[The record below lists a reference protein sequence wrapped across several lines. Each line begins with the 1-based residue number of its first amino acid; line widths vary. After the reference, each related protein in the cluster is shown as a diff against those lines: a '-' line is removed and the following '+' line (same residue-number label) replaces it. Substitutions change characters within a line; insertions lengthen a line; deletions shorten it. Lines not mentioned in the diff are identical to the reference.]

1 MDFVYSEEQ
10 DMLAASAR
18 RYVRAR
24 CTLDAR
30 RATSALPE
38 AFALAQWREFA
49 EMGWLALP
57 VAEALGGLGGGS
69 VELALLMEELGRGL
83 AHEGVADCAVLPG
96 ALLEEAARHGAGRAL
111 LDALLAGDALPTLA
125 HLEGGGRNEYDLT
138 VTTRARPHGDG
149 WRLSGTKH
157 LVRHGAAATHW
168 LVTAQVG
175 GSGGLSLFVVDAHHE
190 GVTAQSY
197 PLIDGSR
204 GADVRFDAVSLGAD
218 ALLLGPG
225 VTGPALEAAL
235 DRTVLA
241 LSAAA
246 LGSMEVVM
254 ATTAD
259 YLKTRVQY
267 GKPLAQF
274 QALQHRMSEMFVE
287 TDQARAALWR
297 AIAAVAADTPEEP
310 PRRAVSAAKWL
321 ISRAGLFVTEQ
332 GIQLHGG
339 IGTTEECVVGH
350 HYRAMLA
357 FDKRLGDADFH
368 LDRSSDLLEET
379 R

>member
-1 MDFVYSEEQ
+1 
-10 DMLAASAR
+10 
-18 RYVRAR
+18 
-24 CTLDAR
+24 
-30 RATSALPE
+30 
-38 AFALAQWREFA
+38 
-49 EMGWLALP
+49 
-57 VAEALGGLGGGS
+57 
-69 VELALLMEELGRGL
+69 
-83 AHEGVADCAVLPG
+83 
-96 ALLEEAARHGAGRAL
+96 
-111 LDALLAGDALPTLA
+111 
-125 HLEGGGRNEYDLT
+125 
-138 VTTRARPHGDG
+138 
-149 WRLSGTKH
+149 
-157 LVRHGAAATHW
+157 
-168 LVTAQVG
+168 
-175 GSGGLSLFVVDAHHE
+175 
-190 GVTAQSY
+190 
-197 PLIDGSR
+197 
-204 GADVRFDAVSLGAD
+204 
-218 ALLLGPG
+218 LLLGPG